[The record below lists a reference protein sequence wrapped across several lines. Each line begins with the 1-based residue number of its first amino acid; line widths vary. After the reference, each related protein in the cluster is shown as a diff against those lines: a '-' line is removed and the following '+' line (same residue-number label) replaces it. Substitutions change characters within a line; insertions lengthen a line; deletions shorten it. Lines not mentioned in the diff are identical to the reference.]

1 LGAAGAAAFAL
12 LALPS
17 FAFVPAGHRGVV
29 YEWGGGVN
37 HAERGEGL
45 TLVIP
50 WVQTVRL
57 MSVRTQ
63 KMFSAKV
70 FSQSADLQEI
80 TVVASINYH
89 VLPSA
94 AAELYQEVGPR
105 YPETVIQPAVYQRMK
120 TAVGRIKAEDF
131 ALSREALA
139 QTVQAQL
146 TEQLAGYGIVVEYV
160 EGDR

>member
-1 LGAAGAAAFAL
+1 MIYSQLIQPALWALAGLACALSGGHAFRAWRKGKRAKPSLLAAAGAAAFAL

-63 KMFSAKV
+63 KMFSAW
-70 FSQSADLQEI
+70 
-80 TVVASINYH
+80 
-89 VLPSA
+89 
-94 AAELYQEVGPR
+94 
-105 YPETVIQPAVYQRMK
+105 
-120 TAVGRIKAEDF
+120 
-131 ALSREALA
+131 
-139 QTVQAQL
+139 
-146 TEQLAGYGIVVEYV
+146 
-160 EGDR
+160 